1 MDVINGLIYMYQKP
15 MWTLMD
21 VSTYQNLRTSLM
33 TSAINGVYTWTLM
46 DVSTYQ
52 KLMYIINDECH

>member
-1 MDVINGLIYMYQKP
+1 MDVINGRIYTYQKP
-15 MWTLMD
+15 TWTLMD

-33 TSAINGVYTWTLM
+33 INAINGIYMWTLM

-52 KLMYIINDECH
+52 KPMYVINDEY